1 MEIYNTKWRYYI
13 YMVKDRNFERHFVL
27 YATLFDEDVSYGSR

>member
-1 MEIYNTKWRYYI
+1 MKICKTKWRYYI
-13 YMVKDRNFERHFVL
+13 YVVKDRTFERHFLV

>member
-13 YMVKDRNFERHFVL
+13 SMVKDQYFERHFVV
-27 YATLFDEDVSYGSR
+27 YATLFDEDISNGSR

>member
-13 YMVKDRNFERHFVL
+13 YMVKDGNFERHFVL

>member
-13 YMVKDRNFERHFVL
+13 SMVKDQNFEPRFVV
-27 YATLFDEDVSYGSR
+27 YATLFDEDVSNGSR